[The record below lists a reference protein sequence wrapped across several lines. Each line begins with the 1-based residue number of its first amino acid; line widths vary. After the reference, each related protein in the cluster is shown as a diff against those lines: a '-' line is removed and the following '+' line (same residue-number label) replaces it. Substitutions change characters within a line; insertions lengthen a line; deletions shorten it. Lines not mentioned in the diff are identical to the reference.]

1 MELDISTLFKDMVWD
16 ILLKKGISTLMLSL
30 SISPQGF
37 LGIVLTKLII
47 AIADKLYPIMV
58 KMVKI
63 ETIQIQDEIHQKS
76 FERAQL
82 KLKIIAKEKGIDSQE
97 FKDAREKE
105 KQALRKLILFNDAST
120 VVRVD

>member
-37 LGIVLTKLII
+37 LGIILTKLII

>member
-1 MELDISTLFKDMVWD
+1 
-16 ILLKKGISTLMLSL
+16 
-30 SISPQGF
+30 
-37 LGIVLTKLII
+37 
-47 AIADKLYPIMV
+47 MV